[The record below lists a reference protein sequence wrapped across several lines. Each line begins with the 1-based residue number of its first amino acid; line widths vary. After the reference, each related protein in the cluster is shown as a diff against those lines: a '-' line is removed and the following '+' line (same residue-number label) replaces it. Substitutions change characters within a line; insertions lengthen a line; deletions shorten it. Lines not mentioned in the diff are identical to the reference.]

1 MNDWSDVFLGV
12 IAVATLVLAII
23 QVGAIIFAARLGIQ
37 LRDLMTS
44 VQKDVRPLAA
54 RAAGIAEDASRTAA
68 LAREQAEKV
77 DRLMTDLS
85 RRVDQTAAVVQEAI
99 VTPAR
104 EGLAVVAA
112 IKAGLGVLR
121 SVRGYR
127 TSTRRA
133 EDEDALFIG

>member
-1 MNDWSDVFLGV
+1 MSDWSDLFLGI
-12 IAVATLVLAII
+12 IALATLVLAVI
-23 QVGAIIFAARLGIQ
+23 QVGAIIFAARLGRQ

-44 VQKDVRPLAA
+44 VQQDVRPLAA
-54 RAAGIAEDASRTAA
+54 KAAGIAEDASRTAA
-68 LAREQAEKV
+68 LAREQAEKI
-77 DRLMTDLS
+77 DRLVNDLS
-85 RRVDQTAAVVQEAI
+85 ARVDQTAAVVQEAI

-121 SVRGYR
+121 SVRDYR
-127 TSTRRA
+127 APTRRA

>member
-1 MNDWSDVFLGV
+1 VNDWSDIFLGV
-12 IAVATLVLAII
+12 IALATLVLAVI
-23 QVGAIIFAARLGIQ
+23 QVGAILFAARLGLQ
-37 LRDLMTS
+37 LRELMAS
-44 VQKDVRPLAA
+44 VQQDVRPLAA
-54 RAAGIAEDASRTAA
+54 KAAGIAEDASRTAA
-68 LAREQAEKV
+68 LAREQAEKI

-85 RRVDQTAAVVQEAI
+85 HRVDQTAAVVQEAI

-121 SVRGYR
+121 SVRDYR
-127 TSTRRA
+127 TTSRRA